1 MKFPKVTNDKSIPF
15 LLYYI
20 RQNKKGMV
28 ISMEENLKNNNLK
41 DNTKEIVALIR
52 SNLSLQ
58 EKRER
63 LNDYHE
69 NDIAEILP
77 LLTVDER
84 KRLYQ
89 LLGLERTSEIFSYL
103 EEDVGTYLEELST
116 ERAAD
121 IIETMDSDDAIDALE
136 ELEDDHREEIISL
149 INQEAKEDI
158 DLISSFDDDEIGSR
172 MTTNYVVI
180 EKTLTIRQAMKELIS
195 QAAKNDNI
203 STIYVV
209 DHHGIFYGAIGLHDL
224 IIARDYEDLESLVI
238 TSYPYV
244 YADEQVEECIEYLR
258 GYSEDS
264 IPVLDRKK
272 TLLGIITS
280 QDIVEVVD
288 EEMSEDYAKL
298 AGLSEEE
305 DLHEPLKASIKKRMP
320 WLLVLLVLSLGVS
333 TVVGLFEPV
342 IAQLTLVVSFQSLIL
357 GMSGNVGTQSLGV
370 TIRVLTNEDLD
381 SKSKRQLVFKEVR
394 IGLLNGLLLGILTFL
409 FIGIYILVFKHYSPL
424 FAFAVSGCIGLA
436 LVVAMGIS
444 SFMGTT
450 IPIGLKKMGMDPAV
464 ASGPLITT
472 INDLSSVIT
481 YYGLAWILLL
491 NTLNLAG

>member
-1 MKFPKVTNDKSIPF
+1 
-15 LLYYI
+15 
-20 RQNKKGMV
+20 MV
-28 ISMEENLKNNNLK
+28 ISMEEVINDNILK
-41 DNTKEIVALIR
+41 DNTEEIVALIR
-52 SNLSLQ
+52 SNLSMD

-69 NDIAEILP
+69 NDIAYVLNI
-77 LLTVDER
+77 LTVDER
-84 KRLYQ
+84 KKLYQ
-89 LLGLERTSEIFSYL
+89 LLGLDKTSEIFSYL
-103 EEDVGTYLEELST
+103 EEDVGTYLEELDA

-136 ELEDDHREEIISL
+136 ELGDEHREEIIAL
-149 INQEAKEDI
+149 INSEAKEDI
-158 DLISSFDDDEIGSR
+158 DLIQSFGDEEIGSR

-180 EKTLTIRQAMKELIS
+180 DKSLTIRQAMKELVS

-209 DHHGIFYGAIGLHDL
+209 DSHGIFYGAIGLHAL
-224 IIARDYEDLESLVI
+224 IIARDYVDLESLVI

-244 YADEQVEECIEYLR
+244 YADEEIEDCIEYLKD
-258 GYSEDS
+258 YSEDS

-272 TLLGIITS
+272 MLLGIITS

-305 DLHEPLKASIKKRMP
+305 DLNEPLSESIKKRMP
-320 WLLVLLVLSLGVS
+320 WLVILLFLALGVS
-333 TVVGLFEPV
+333 TVVGMFEPV
-342 IAQLTLVVSFQSLIL
+342 IAQLTMVVSFQSLIL

-370 TIRVLTNEDLD
+370 TIRVLTND
-381 SKSKRQLVFKEVR
+381 SIRPKDKRQLILKEVR
-394 IGLLNGLLLGILTFL
+394 VGLSNGFLLGILTFI
-409 FIGIYILVFKHYSPL
+409 FIGLYILFFKSQAPL
-424 FAFAVSGCIGLA
+424 FAFSVSGCIGLA
-436 LVVAMGIS
+436 LMVAMGIS

-450 IPIGLKKMGMDPAV
+450 IPIGLKKLGMDPAV

-472 INDLSSVIT
+472 MNDLAAVIT
-481 YYGLAWILLL
+481 YYGMAWLLL
-491 NTLNLAG
+491 INTLNLVG